1 MRVLKGLAA
10 LVLFGVIGPG
20 SVAAAWLETSE
31 GCRVFMNKV
40 PEKAEA
46 TWSGGCAEGIATGK
60 GTLVTETRY
69 GDLTRRSEISGLMRE
84 GRFTGPVRL
93 NTGNGDIFEGELTE
107 GRLMRARIR
116 FADGRIYEG
125 DIRNAGPHGQGTMTY
140 PDGGRYDGAWR
151 YQLRHGEGSFLTGK
165 GMRISGTFKNDRLRG
180 RARFVLPDGTWYE
193 GPTRRQQPHGKGQ
206 CGRQDGGEPAR
217 CAFRNGVMVQ

>member
-1 MRVLKGLAA
+1 MRVAKELAA
-10 LVLFGVIGPG
+10 LFLVGVLG
-20 SVAAAWLETSE
+20 SGSAAAAWLETSE
-31 GCRVFMNKV
+31 GCRVFMNKL

-46 TWSGGCAEGIATGK
+46 RWSGACSEGMATGQ

-69 GDLTRRSEISGLMRE
+69 GELTRRSEISGRMQE

-107 GRLMRARIR
+107 GRLVRARIR
-116 FADGRIYEG
+116 FADGRLYEG
-125 DIRNAGPHGQGTMTY
+125 DIRNAGPHGQGSMTY
-140 PDGGRYDGAWR
+140 PDGGRYVGSWR
-151 YQLRHGEGSFLTGK
+151 YQLRHGEGSFVTSK
-165 GMRISGTFKNDRLRG
+165 GMQISGTFKNDRLRG

-193 GPTRRQQPHGKGQ
+193 GPTRRQRPHGKGR
-206 CGRQDGGEPAR
+206 CGRAESTDSAK